1 MIIHG
6 HSPGQDLGLYAWVD
20 AANGNRPDGGS
31 TQGIFI
37 GMGPTSVLQGNIG
50 GITPI
55 SWHSSKI
62 DRSCRSPGSAET
74 QAAVNGE
81 DGLFFARFQWSEM
94 LHGITDLRNHELTV
108 QKISGCLITD
118 SRNVYDKLRTEV
130 VSIKGAEKRSNLEL
144 LSIKQSQQEN
154 GLHVRWVHSEAQ
166 LANALT
172 KVGNARELE
181 LYYKM
186 NHTWR
191 IVEDEFMRSA
201 RRRREQGMHPLE
213 VSFKG
218 GKTDNDFSG
227 SFGQGVMQAS
237 V

>member
-1 MIIHG
+1 M
-6 HSPGQDLGLYAWVD
+6 
-20 AANGNRPDGGS
+20 
-31 TQGIFI
+31 
-37 GMGPTSVLQGNIG
+37 
-50 GITPI
+50 
-55 SWHSSKI
+55 
-62 DRSCRSPGSAET
+62 
-74 QAAVNGE
+74 
-81 DGLFFARFQWSEM
+81 
-94 LHGITDLRNHELTV
+94 
-108 QKISGCLITD
+108 
-118 SRNVYDKLRTEV
+118 
-130 VSIKGAEKRSNLEL
+130 SIKGAEKRSNLEL

-181 LYYKM
+181 LYYRM

-201 RRRREQGMHPLE
+201 RRRREQGMNPLE

-218 GKTDNDFSG
+218 DKTDNDFSG